1 MRLLLGLSALM
12 LAIGFATLWFW
23 RSAPSPPD
31 CESRDLGQS
40 RSPDGRSQADVFE
53 VRCGRTVATHVA
65 LRPSGSPLEARF
77 DVFIA
82 GGSVPVRAVWTGDRE
97 LVVESSAGRVL
108 AEETRWR
115 KVGIRIRRAP

>member
-1 MRLLLGLSALM
+1 MKLLLGLSALM

-23 RSAPSPPD
+23 RSAPAPAE
-31 CESRDLGQS
+31 CESREVGQS
-40 RSPDGRSQADVFE
+40 RSPEGHSQADVFE
-53 VRCGRTVATHVA
+53 VTCGRTVATHVA
-65 LRPSGSPLEARF
+65 LRLSGSPLEARF

-82 GGSVPVRAVWTGDRE
+82 GGSVPVRAVWTGEHE

-115 KVGIRIRRAP
+115 NVGIRIRRGP

>member
-23 RSAPSPPD
+23 RSAPAPAE
-31 CESRDLGQS
+31 CESRDVGQS
-40 RSPDGRSQADVFE
+40 LSPDGRSQADVFE

-77 DVFIA
+77 DVFIV
-82 GGSVPVRAVWTGDRE
+82 GGSEPVRAVWIGERE
-97 LVVESSAGRVL
+97 LLVESSTGRVL

-115 KVGIRIRRAP
+115 DVGIRIRRGP

>member
-1 MRLLLGLSALM
+1 LRLLLGLSALM

-31 CESRDLGQS
+31 CESHDLGQS

-65 LRPSGSPLEARF
+65 LRQSASPLEARF

-82 GGSVPVRAVWTGDRE
+82 AGSVPVRAVWTGERE

-115 KVGIRIRRAP
+115 NVGIRIRRAP

>member
-1 MRLLLGLSALM
+1 LRLLLGLSALM

-23 RSAPSPPD
+23 RSAPAPAE
-31 CESRDLGQS
+31 CESRDVGQS
-40 RSPDGRSQADVFE
+40 LSPDGRSQADVFE

-77 DVFIA
+77 DVFIV
-82 GGSVPVRAVWTGDRE
+82 GGSEPLRAVWIGERE
-97 LVVESSAGRVL
+97 LLVESSTGRVL

-115 KVGIRIRRAP
+115 DVGIRIRRGP

>member
-1 MRLLLGLSALM
+1 LRLLLGLSALM

-23 RSAPSPPD
+23 RSAPAPAE
-31 CESRDLGQS
+31 CESRDIEQS

-65 LRPSGSPLEARF
+65 LRPVGSSLEARF

-82 GGSVPVRAVWTGDRE
+82 GGSVPVRAVWSGERE
-97 LVVESSAGRVL
+97 LLVESSAGRVL
-108 AEETRWR
+108 AEESRWR
-115 KVGIRIRRAP
+115 DVGIRIRRRP

>member
-23 RSAPSPPD
+23 RSAPAPAE
-31 CESRDLGQS
+31 CESRDVGQS
-40 RSPDGRSQADVFE
+40 LSPDGRSQADVFE

-77 DVFIA
+77 DVFIV
-82 GGSVPVRAVWTGDRE
+82 GGSEPLRAVWIGERE
-97 LVVESSAGRVL
+97 LLVESSTGRVL

-115 KVGIRIRRAP
+115 DVGIRIRRGP

>member
-23 RSAPSPPD
+23 RSAPAPAE
-31 CESRDLGQS
+31 CESRDVGQS
-40 RSPDGRSQADVFE
+40 LSPDGRSQADVFE

-77 DVFIA
+77 DVFIV
-82 GGSVPVRAVWTGDRE
+82 GGSEPVRAVWIGERE
-97 LVVESSAGRVL
+97 LLVESSTGRVL
-108 AEETRWR
+108 AEETRWHD
-115 KVGIRIRRAP
+115 VGIRIRRGP

>member
-1 MRLLLGLSALM
+1 LRLLLGLSALM

-23 RSAPSPPD
+23 RSAPAPAE
-31 CESRDLGQS
+31 CESRDIGQS

-65 LRPSGSPLEARF
+65 LRPAGSPLEARF

-82 GGSVPVRAVWTGDRE
+82 GGSVPVRAVWTGERE
-97 LVVESSAGRVL
+97 LLVESSAGRVL
-108 AEETRWR
+108 AEESRWR
-115 KVGIRIRRAP
+115 DVGIRVRRRP